1 MSAMT
6 LPALNPTPIPTFM
19 VAPPSP
25 AAGNAAGPGSFS
37 RLLRAADAHRQP
49 EAPEAAASPPPN
61 PQSKAQ
67 NTTNGTRP
75 PPPTQKAPS
84 REGSKT
90 ERAAGQADADNN
102 TAERRRAEEA
112 DAASAAEECTAP
124 TDAASLLASL
134 GQRAAVV
141 LAAHGVRDGA
151 ARWTDRVGWTYRT
164 AQLSG
169 SAGAATRERVSAE
182 LADMPGIAGVV
193 WVAR

>member
-1 MSAMT
+1 MA
-6 LPALNPTPIPTFM
+6 PALKLLVGI
-19 VAPPSP
+19 
-25 AAGNAAGPGSFS
+25 AATGLIAKAAY
-37 RLLRAADAHRQP
+37 RWERQ
-49 EAPEAAASPPPN
+49 
-61 PQSKAQ
+61 
-67 NTTNGTRP
+67 
-75 PPPTQKAPS
+75 
-84 REGSKT
+84 
-90 ERAAGQADADNN
+90 
-102 TAERRRAEEA
+102 
-112 DAASAAEECTAP
+112 
-124 TDAASLLASL
+124 SLLASL